1 MNSIFP
7 GERALPD
14 RGRLNQAVR
23 DALRHLST
31 QLSLLTHRVG
41 GRLELRGTDLECLDL
56 IDTCGPIGP
65 SELARRTGL
74 HPATMTGIIDRLERG
89 GWITRERDP
98 HDRRAVVVQ
107 VVRSRGQ
114 ELLRMFAGMNAAL
127 TEICA
132 DYTDAELNV
141 IARFLNQT
149 ADAGRAAAEELPTS
163 PLPDPLVYSRPLG
176 APAASPAARQIPDI
190 RAGVPHAPG
199 AARPHRAA
207 SMPRQP
213 RASCP
218 ACRVTVTRS
227 APRSMPLA
235 RRRPKLSNSRRVPE
249 FACDRLPSGSGLDQG
264 LPRWT
269 APRRSRSDL
278 SSAGDLG
285 EGA

>member
-1 MNSIFP
+1 MNSVFP
-7 GERALPD
+7 GEPALPD

-23 DALRHLST
+23 DALRRLGT
-31 QLSLLTHRVG
+31 QLSLLTHQVG

-98 HDRRAVVVQ
+98 HDRRAVVVR

-132 DYTDAELNV
+132 DYTDAELSV

-163 PLPDPLVYSRPLG
+163 PLPDPPVY
-176 APAASPAARQIPDI
+176 
-190 RAGVPHAPG
+190 
-199 AARPHRAA
+199 
-207 SMPRQP
+207 PRH
-213 RASCP
+213 
-218 ACRVTVTRS
+218 
-227 APRSMPLA
+227 LA
-235 RRRPKLSNSRRVPE
+235 RRRHPPAARANSRQSGP
-249 FACDRLPSGSGLDQG
+249 ACTFSVRHGRISGEGSHTGLPS
-264 LPRWT
+264 
-269 APRRSRSDL
+269 
-278 SSAGDLG
+278 
-285 EGA
+285 

>member
-1 MNSIFP
+1 MNSVFP

-23 DALRHLST
+23 DALRRLST

-132 DYTDAELNV
+132 GYTDAELDV

-149 ADAGRAAAEELPTS
+149 ADAGRAATEELPTS
-163 PLPDPLVYSRPLG
+163 PLPDPEVHSRHLGRRRQPLLPPG
-176 APAASPAARQIPDI
+176 GSAALSPVSVTRPAS
-190 RAGVPHAPG
+190 APG
-199 AARPHRAA
+199 PGSRA
-207 SMPRQP
+207 
-213 RASCP
+213 
-218 ACRVTVTRS
+218 
-227 APRSMPLA
+227 
-235 RRRPKLSNSRRVPE
+235 
-249 FACDRLPSGSGLDQG
+249 
-264 LPRWT
+264 
-269 APRRSRSDL
+269 
-278 SSAGDLG
+278 
-285 EGA
+285 

>member
-1 MNSIFP
+1 MNSVFP
-7 GERALPD
+7 GERALPG

-23 DALRHLST
+23 DALRNLST
-31 QLSLLTHRVG
+31 ELSLLTHRVG

-132 DYTDAELNV
+132 EYTDAELNV

-149 ADAGRAAAEELPTS
+149 ADAGRAAAEDLPTS
-163 PLPDPLVYSRPLG
+163 PLSEPLVYSRHLG
-176 APAASPAARQIPDI
+176 RRRYPRLPGNSRQSGPTCCTLPVRPGRTGPPRCRGSPARP
-190 RAGVPHAPG
+190 
-199 AARPHRAA
+199 ARPVA
-207 SMPRQP
+207 
-213 RASCP
+213 
-218 ACRVTVTRS
+218 
-227 APRSMPLA
+227 
-235 RRRPKLSNSRRVPE
+235 
-249 FACDRLPSGSGLDQG
+249 
-264 LPRWT
+264 
-269 APRRSRSDL
+269 
-278 SSAGDLG
+278 
-285 EGA
+285 

>member
-1 MNSIFP
+1 MNSVFP

-14 RGRLNQAVR
+14 RGRLTQAVR
-23 DALRHLST
+23 DALRHLGT

-132 DYTDAELNV
+132 DYTDAELTV

-149 ADAGRAAAEELPTS
+149 ADAGRAAAEELPAS
-163 PLPDPLVYSRPLG
+163 PLSDPLVCPRHLG
-176 APAASPAARQIPDI
+176 RRRHPRLPGKFQTI
-190 RAGVPHAPG
+190 RADVPHAPG
-199 AARPHRAA
+199 QARPHRAA

-213 RASCP
+213 RP
-218 ACRVTVTRS
+218 A
-227 APRSMPLA
+227 
-235 RRRPKLSNSRRVPE
+235 RP
-249 FACDRLPSGSGLDQG
+249 A
-264 LPRWT
+264 
-269 APRRSRSDL
+269 A
-278 SSAGDLG
+278 
-285 EGA
+285 